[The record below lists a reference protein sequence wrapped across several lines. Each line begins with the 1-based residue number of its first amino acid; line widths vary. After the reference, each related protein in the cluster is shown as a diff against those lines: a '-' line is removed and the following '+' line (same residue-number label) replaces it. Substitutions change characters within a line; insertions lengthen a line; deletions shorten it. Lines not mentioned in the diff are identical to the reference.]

1 MDIPFVDVEG
11 MGLNYDDIDIM
22 GHVGLG
28 NGDDSDIHSD
38 SSNIMPS

>member
-22 GHVGLG
+22 GQVGLG
-28 NGDDSDIHSD
+28 NGDDSDIHPD
-38 SSNIMPS
+38 SSNITPS

>member
-22 GHVGLG
+22 GQVGLG
-28 NGDDSDIHSD
+28 NGDDSDIHSH